1 MNLISGHFIIVLFQL
16 RGRKKRGG
24 CTLGAMKQS
33 QQGKEAGR
41 ISQLV
46 FARSHRG
53 VGGRGRR
60 RRQGVCP
67 KRGPRGRR
75 SKGRSID
82 YPSVERSG
90 TGYDTLYLCW
100 RNRRELIIA
109 GSLRSRVAL
118 KWRRLSGCQGANRAV
133 AKNSM
138 NMLKN
143 QFKLFRSAIRPI
155 RLFKPWLPL
164 LGAPQHLR
172 KRPPRRPNWRLES
185 WRVLRACS
193 GQYFAPSL

>member
-1 MNLISGHFIIVLFQL
+1 MQNDKPKTKSRELNLISGYFILVSFQF

-46 FARSHRG
+46 FAQSHRG

-82 YPSVERSG
+82 YPSVGGAERH
-90 TGYDTLYLCW
+90 
-100 RNRRELIIA
+100 
-109 GSLRSRVAL
+109 
-118 KWRRLSGCQGANRAV
+118 RL
-133 AKNSM
+133 
-138 NMLKN
+138 
-143 QFKLFRSAIRPI
+143 
-155 RLFKPWLPL
+155 
-164 LGAPQHLR
+164 
-172 KRPPRRPNWRLES
+172 
-185 WRVLRACS
+185 
-193 GQYFAPSL
+193 